1 MRKSGEWM
9 TIWDDRI
16 LEYIRANEG
25 TGAVGKIADSDI
37 IRVSNAHVSRRCR
50 KLAEHGLLRDLGNG
64 VYAITERG
72 EAYLN
77 CELDASEDA
86 QDDPIEV
93 NGEDSSSNAEES
105 NST

>member
-1 MRKSGEWM
+1 M

-16 LEYIRANEG
+16 LEYIRHNDG
-25 TGAVGKIADSDI
+25 TGRVGQLADSDL
-37 IRVSNAHVSRRCR
+37 IRVSGSHVSRRCR

-64 VYAITERG
+64 VYAITDRG
-72 EAYLN
+72 EAYLDG
-77 CELDASEDA
+77 ELDASEDA

-93 NGEDSSSNAEES
+93 NGEDSSSNTEES